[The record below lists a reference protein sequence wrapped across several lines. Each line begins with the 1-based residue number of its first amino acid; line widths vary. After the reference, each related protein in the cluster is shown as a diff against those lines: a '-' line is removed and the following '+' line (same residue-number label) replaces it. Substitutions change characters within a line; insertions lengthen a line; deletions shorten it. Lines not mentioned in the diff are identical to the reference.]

1 MSAISPTRDDF
12 KDHAQ
17 RGNLIPVYREVVADM
32 ETPVSAFKKLDVSTE
47 CTYLLESVEGGEKF
61 ARYSFIG
68 LNPLV
73 TFRSKRHD
81 VEIIRPN
88 GKKESF
94 SDPQPLDRLR
104 EIMAEY
110 KPVENP
116 LLPPF
121 CGGAVGFVSYD
132 EVRNFEPVGAG
143 NEDELNLPDTCFV
156 ITESLVIFDHLRHRM
171 KIVALCHV
179 SPDDD
184 LDRVYEEALQK
195 INVIH
200 QKLLRPVVHMDRTMS
215 IGQCEISSNFTP
227 DEFMAAVEKCKE
239 YIAAGDVFQVV
250 LSQRFNINVTCESF
264 EIYRALRSVN
274 PSPYMFYLKFPG
286 FKLIGASPE
295 ILVRLAGDVVQVRPI
310 AGTRKRGETP
320 EEDAALEQDL
330 LADPKERAEHIM
342 LVDLGRNDLGRVCE
356 FGSISV
362 DDLMTVERYS
372 HVMHIVSNVRGKL
385 QPGKDA
391 FDVFRAAFPAG
402 TVSGAP
408 KIRAMQIIDEVEK
421 LNRGT
426 YAGSVGYFSFNGNL
440 DSCITI
446 RTILI
451 KDEMAYVQAGAGIVA
466 DSDPHS
472 EYIETINKAGAMI
485 RAIEIAE
492 YGLE

>member
-1 MSAISPTRDDF
+1 MSPVSPSRTEF
-12 KDHAQ
+12 KDRATQ
-17 RGNLIPVYREVVADM
+17 GNLIPVYREVVADM
-32 ETPVSAFKKLDVSTE
+32 DTPVSAFKKLDASSE
-47 CTYLLESVEGGEKF
+47 CAYLLESVEGGEKF

-68 LNPLV
+68 INPLV

-81 VEIIRPN
+81 VEITRFG

-104 EIMAEY
+104 DIMAEY
-110 KPVENP
+110 KPVEDST
-116 LLPPF
+116 LPPF

-132 EVRNFEPVGAG
+132 EVRNFEPVGDG
-143 NEDELNLPDTCFV
+143 THDDLNLPDTCFV
-156 ITESLVIFDHLRHRM
+156 ITESLVVFDHLRHRM
-171 KIVALCHV
+171 KILVLCHLQ
-179 SPDDD
+179 PDTD
-184 LDRVYEEALQK
+184 LDQVYDDALQK
-195 INVIH
+195 ITQIH
-200 QKLLRPVVHMDRTMS
+200 QKLLRPVVHNDKTVNVGR
-215 IGQCEISSNFTP
+215 CEINSNFTA

-239 YIAAGDVFQVV
+239 YIGAGDVFQVV
-250 LSQRFNINVTCESF
+250 ISQRFNIDVTCEPF
-264 EIYRALRSVN
+264 EVYRALRSIN

-286 FKLIGASPE
+286 FKLVGASPE
-295 ILVRLAGDVVQVRPI
+295 ILVRLTEDTVQVRPI

-320 EEDAALEQDL
+320 EEDDALEQEL

-342 LVDLGRNDLGRVCE
+342 LVDLGRNDCGRVCLY
-356 FGSISV
+356 GTVTV
-362 DDLMTVERYS
+362 DDLMTIERYS
-372 HVMHIVSNVRGKL
+372 HVMHIVSSVRGKL

-408 KIRAMQIIDEVEK
+408 KIRAMQIIDEVEQ

-451 KDEMAYVQAGAGIVA
+451 KEDKAYVQAGAGIVA
-466 DSDPHS
+466 DSDPLS
-472 EYIETINKAGAMI
+472 EYRETINKAGAMI

-492 YGLE
+492 FGLE